1 MKPIPSGRVAPNP
14 NPFIL
19 KATVAALAAVGALS
33 SASVWAQAA
42 DAAPAAV
49 ETSGAS
55 GAEATGTAVADAAPA
70 SVVTVT
76 GIRSAARN
84 AQAFKQNNEQVV
96 DSIVADDIGKFPD
109 KNVAEILGRITGVQ
123 IIREAGEAGNVVIRG
138 LPGAVTLLNGRE
150 MFSAVSRSLF
160 LADIPTTMLSRLDVY
175 KSQGV
180 DMVEGGTAGVIDVR
194 TNRPFDFKGYTASLV
209 GRAENRDKSSATDP
223 QLSGMA
229 SNRWKTA
236 YGEFGALVGYSY
248 QRGRYQDEGAWV
260 GVPLSI
266 ERGLT
271 GPDTIGRVM
280 TGGDRK
286 RWAGNGVLQWRPNS
300 DVEVFAEVINTRIE
314 HDAQTNFLVG
324 QLPLNKGATMTT
336 VPGTNYLQSISKEGA
351 DQWTL
356 TSTQGR
362 RHYSRTTQAATGATW
377 DVNEQWRLK
386 TELARTISKFRNQN
400 PIVDIVGY
408 MPNVSGSIDNGVG
421 SIDYPGGDI
430 AGGSRFFLEKFFDQ
444 HSHDEG
450 SSTDWRADAIYT
462 PADKGFFRGFA
473 GGVRIAKRRA
483 ASIHGIEGS
492 VNHPGAYS
500 PNQVMINSIPGF
512 TCPSLSPAGN
522 YGAATFAV
530 PCASYLLN
538 NTSDLRQAFTGS
550 TTPNP
555 EDPLSYYADIE
566 KTQAL
571 YGKADIAFDAWSVP
585 VDGSV
590 GVRAVRTEQD
600 LRGNSLINNAV
611 VAASTKTT
619 STDYLPNLALRA
631 KLREDL
637 QARFTW
643 VKATQRPAFADF
655 NPGLVLHAAGNTTLA
670 TGTSGNPNLKPIE
683 SKNMDVALEWYFAP
697 TGSVTGT
704 VFSHEFKNYIRRKST
719 PETYDGITYDVSRPY
734 NTSEGKLEGIE
745 IAYKQFYD
753 WLPGWLGGF
762 GLEANG
768 TYMHGGLTEP
778 DGKVNSFAGM
788 SKWAYNLI
796 GLYERGDW
804 SARVA
809 YNWRSR
815 FVSEYA
821 YRATQY
827 DLVVDPMKSLD
838 ASITYKLT
846 KNLSLTVDGTN
857 LTDFK
862 YKDYHSE
869 PALARDIRR
878 YDRTIGVALRWKN

>member
-1 MKPIPSGRVAPNP
+1 MKPIPSGRVAPGR
-14 NPFIL
+14 NPFTL
-19 KATVAALAAVGALS
+19 KVTVAALAAVGMLS
-33 SASVWAQAA
+33 GASVWAQQGPDGAP
-42 DAAPAAV
+42 PAAQ
-49 ETSGAS
+49 SAGAS
-55 GAEATGTAVADAAPA
+55 AAGEVGASAG
-70 SVVTVT
+70 VVTVT
-76 GIRSAARN
+76 GIRNAARN

-194 TNRPFDFKGYTASLV
+194 TNRPFDFKGATASV
-209 GRAENRDKSSATDP
+209 VARAENRDKSEATDP
-223 QLSGMA
+223 QLSGMV

-236 YGEFGALVGYSY
+236 YGEFGALLGYSY
-248 QRGRYQDEGAWV
+248 QRGRYADEAGWV

-266 ERGLT
+266 ENGLT
-271 GPDTIGRVM
+271 GPDTIGRTM

-286 RWAGNGVLQWRPNS
+286 RWAGNGVLQWRPNK

-314 HDAQTNFLVG
+314 HDAETNFFLG
-324 QLPLNKGATMTT
+324 QLPLNKGATITT
-336 VPGTNYLQSISKEGA
+336 VPGTNYLQSISKTGA

-356 TSTQGR
+356 SSTQGR

-377 DVNEQWRLK
+377 DVNDQLRLK
-386 TELARTISKFRNQN
+386 TELARTVSKFRNQN
-400 PIVDIVGY
+400 PIVDIVGF
-408 MPNVSGSIDNGVG
+408 MPNVAGRIDNGVG
-421 SIDYPGGDI
+421 SITYPGADI
-430 AGGSRFFLEKFFDQ
+430 TTGSNFFLEKFFDQ

-450 SSTDWRADAIYT
+450 SSTDWRADATYEL
-462 PADKGFFRGFA
+462 ADKGFFRGFA
-473 GGVRIAKRRA
+473 GGVRIAKRHA

-500 PNQVMINSIPGF
+500 ANPVMINAIPGF
-512 TCPSLSPAGN
+512 TCLSRPSAGN
-522 YGAATFAV
+522 YGISQFPI

-538 NTSDLRQAFTGS
+538 NTSDLRQAFTGT

-585 VDGSV
+585 VEGSI
-590 GVRAVRTEQD
+590 GLRAVRTEQD
-600 LRGNSLINNAV
+600 LRGNSLINDAI
-611 VAASTKTT
+611 VAASVKTT
-619 STDYLPNLALRA
+619 GTDYLPNVALRA
-631 KLREDL
+631 KLRGDL
-637 QARFTW
+637 QARFNW

-683 SKNMDVALEWYFAP
+683 SKNMDAALEWYFAP

-734 NTSEGKLEGIE
+734 NTSDGKLEGVE

-762 GLEANG
+762 GVEANG

-809 YNWRSR
+809 YSWRSR

-838 ASITYKLT
+838 ASLTYKLS

-857 LTDFK
+857 LTDFQ
-862 YKDYHSE
+862 YKDYHSVPE
-869 PALARDIRR
+869 LPRDVRR
-878 YDRTIGVALRWKN
+878 YDRTVGVALRWKH

>member
-1 MKPIPSGRVAPNP
+1 MTHFPSGRGAPGHAT
-14 NPFIL
+14 FAL
-19 KATVAALAAVGALS
+19 KATVAALAATGLLS
-33 SASVWAQAA
+33 SASVWAQEAAVAAAESPAAATAAA
-42 DAAPAAV
+42 DVAPV
-49 ETSGAS
+49 GK
-55 GAEATGTAVADAAPA
+55 DAN
-70 SVVTVT
+70 VVTVT
-76 GIRSAARN
+76 GMRSAARN

-123 IIREAGEAGNVVIRG
+123 IIREAGEASNVVIRG

-150 MFSAVSRSLF
+150 MFTAVSRSLF

-194 TNRPFDFKGYTASLV
+194 TNRPFDFKGYTASAV
-209 GRAENRDKSSATDP
+209 ARAENRDKSGATDP
-223 QLSGMA
+223 QVSGMV

-248 QRGRYQDEGAWV
+248 QRGRYGDEGAWV
-260 GVPLSI
+260 GVPLALEQGI
-266 ERGLT
+266 T
-271 GPDTIGRVM
+271 GPDTLGRVM
-280 TGGDRK
+280 TSGDRK
-286 RWAGNGVLQWRPNS
+286 RWASNGVLQWRPNA
-300 DVEVFAEVINTRIE
+300 DIEAFAEVISTRIE
-314 HDAQTNFLVG
+314 HDAETNFLVG
-324 QLPLNKGATMTT
+324 QLPFNKGATITRI
-336 VPGTNYLQSISKEGA
+336 PGTNYLQSISKDGA

-362 RHYSRTTQAATGATW
+362 RHYSRTTQSAAGATW
-377 DVNEQWRLK
+377 DVNEQLRVK
-386 TELARTISKFRNQN
+386 TELARTISKFRNAN

-408 MPNVSGSIDNGVG
+408 MPNVSGSIANGVG
-421 SIDYPGGDI
+421 TLNYPGGDI
-430 AGGSRFFLEKFFDQ
+430 TSGSNFFLEKFFDQ

-450 SSTDWRADAIYT
+450 SSTDWRADVTYE
-462 PADKGFFRGFA
+462 PANRGFFREFS
-473 GGVRIAKRRA
+473 GGVRLAERKA
-483 ASIHGIEGS
+483 ASIHGIEGA
-492 VNHPGAYS
+492 VTHPTAYS
-500 PNQVMINSIPGF
+500 NKQVMVNSIPGF
-512 TCPSLSPAGN
+512 VCGSPATAGN
-522 YGAATFAV
+522 YGISSFVV
-530 PCASYLLN
+530 PCASYLLGN
-538 NTSDLRQAFTGS
+538 VTDLRQMFTSS

-566 KTQAL
+566 KTRAV
-571 YGKADIAFDAWSVP
+571 YGKADIAFNAWTVP
-585 VDGSV
+585 VDGSI
-590 GVRAVRTEQD
+590 GLRAVRTEQD
-600 LRGNSLINNAV
+600 LRGNSLINDV
-611 VAASTKTT
+611 VVGASTKT
-619 STDYLPNLALRA
+619 SGTDYLPNVALRA
-631 KLREDL
+631 KFREDL
-637 QARFTW
+637 QSRFTW
-643 VKATQRPAFADF
+643 AKTTQRPAFADF
-655 NPGLVLHAAGNTTLA
+655 NPGLVLHQAGNTTLA

-683 SKNMDVALEWYFAP
+683 SKNMDASLEWYFAP

-719 PETYDGITYDVSRPY
+719 PETYDGVTYDVSRPY
-734 NTSEGKLEGIE
+734 NTTDGKLEGIE

-753 WLPGWLGGF
+753 RLPGWLGGF

-809 YNWRSR
+809 YSWRSR

-827 DLVVDPMKSLD
+827 DLVVDPMKLLD
-838 ASITYKLT
+838 ASLTYKLT

-862 YKDYHSE
+862 YKDYHSV
-869 PALARDIRR
+869 PDLPRDIRR
-878 YDRTIGVALRWKN
+878 YDRTVGVALRWKN